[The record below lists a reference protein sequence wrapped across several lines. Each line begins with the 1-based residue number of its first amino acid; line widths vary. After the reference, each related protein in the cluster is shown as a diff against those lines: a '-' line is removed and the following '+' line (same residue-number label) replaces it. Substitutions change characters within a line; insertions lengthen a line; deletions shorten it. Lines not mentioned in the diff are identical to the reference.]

1 MGMWVSMMKNLRW
14 CSVLMGVSNAVVI
27 VLGSI
32 LMGLVYPSCGHK
44 DIAPFAVIL
53 LGSCIRIGVMIRTA
67 VAQQATARIIL
78 SSPWESADLEAVIRR
93 ERRIRYKRWLWWT
106 RFLVLTTVQQF
117 VATVYLFLIVAE
129 HMNQHGSRNCVLGH
143 VSNSTKWQQN
153 ILILFIVIVFFV
165 AIVQCFTGSDV
176 LRWRSFYATED
187 NAWKTHYRE
196 VFDHGIREV
205 LCCLGRFKYLSDLEE
220 DEIYSVAQILGDLV
234 AYRAAGTGH
243 LELLAG
249 LALLQRPSES
259 PKLHEECLE
268 APEDRIQEAAIFHP
282 FAEAAYTGLL
292 LDIGRNPVLFPCA
305 WLYRQGILTPW
316 TRNRCPVLEG
326 DNWWRG
332 HAAAFLRYVNL
343 SAEALRQGRVNQGK
357 CEAAYFIVVLHHLKS
372 VVIAVRGTE
381 TPEDLI
387 TDGLCRE
394 CTLSMEDLDGLI
406 NSNRIH
412 QDVRQKVISS
422 LPHYGHSGIVEA
434 ARDLFMQIEGNL
446 GDDDIC
452 SESRGYLSS
461 LLGAGCECDGY
472 AVRVVGHSLGGAVA
486 AMLGLR
492 LYCRYPNLHVYAY
505 GPLPCMDPIV
515 ADACSE
521 FVTSIVY
528 SNEFSARLSV
538 ASVLRLRAAA
548 LTALSQDPTD
558 ASIPSKLARRFLFV
572 SKYEKSEVEEK
583 IEAPNLNSS
592 VIITENRSRQND
604 QEYSIW
610 QGTDMQDS
618 SYDGI
623 NHNDSLDDFTNPF
636 YASPDNIN
644 LSGDPVSE
652 FMEVVPSPENGSAR
666 DLPEMF
672 LPGLVIHIVPH
683 KKSIRTVPPKS
694 WLSQGSSYK
703 AYIANRE
710 SFKDLI
716 VSSSMFLD
724 HLPWRCDYAM
734 RQVLKSRRA
743 QSTDT
748 GSQMV

>member
-1 MGMWVSMMKNLRW
+1 MM
-14 CSVLMGVSNAVVI
+14 
-27 VLGSI
+27 I
-32 LMGLVYPSCGHK
+32 LYVKG
-44 DIAPFAVIL
+44 IA
-53 LGSCIRIGVMIRTA
+53 
-67 VAQQATARIIL
+67 
-78 SSPWESADLEAVIRR
+78 
-93 ERRIRYKRWLWWT
+93 
-106 RFLVLTTVQQF
+106 
-117 VATVYLFLIVAE
+117 
-129 HMNQHGSRNCVLGH
+129 
-143 VSNSTKWQQN
+143 
-153 ILILFIVIVFFV
+153 
-165 AIVQCFTGSDV
+165 
-176 LRWRSFYATED
+176 
-187 NAWKTHYRE
+187 
-196 VFDHGIREV
+196 
-205 LCCLGRFKYLSDLEE
+205 
-220 DEIYSVAQILGDLV
+220 
-234 AYRAAGTGH
+234 
-243 LELLAG
+243 
-249 LALLQRPSES
+249 
-259 PKLHEECLE
+259 
-268 APEDRIQEAAIFHP
+268 
-282 FAEAAYTGLL
+282 
-292 LDIGRNPVLFPCA
+292 
-305 WLYRQGILTPW
+305 
-316 TRNRCPVLEG
+316 
-326 DNWWRG
+326 
-332 HAAAFLRYVNL
+332 
-343 SAEALRQGRVNQGK
+343 
-357 CEAAYFIVVLHHLKS
+357 
-372 VVIAVRGTE
+372 
-381 TPEDLI
+381 
-387 TDGLCRE
+387 
-394 CTLSMEDLDGLI
+394 
-406 NSNRIH
+406 
-412 QDVRQKVISS
+412 
-422 LPHYGHSGIVEA
+422 
-434 ARDLFMQIEGNL
+434 
-446 GDDDIC
+446 DIC

-472 AVRVVGHSLGGAVA
+472 AVRIVGHSLGGAVA

-505 GPLPCMDPIV
+505 GPLPCMDPII

-548 LTALSQDPTD
+548 LTALSQDNKD

-572 SKYEKSEVEEK
+572 SKYEKSEFEEK

-623 NHNDSLDDFTNPF
+623 NHSDSLDDFTNPF

-644 LSGDPVSE
+644 ISGDPVSE

-666 DLPEMF
+666 DLPEVF
-672 LPGLVIHIVPH
+672 LPGLVIHIVPQ

-716 VSSSMFLD
+716 VSPSMFLD

-743 QSTDT
+743 QNLDT